1 MLTSTSYNSTYT
13 VSEVTEPILNSREK
27 TGIGFGSLLV
37 APYCLGFELIKEG
50 FAPIEISAPLSRR
63 IFNVVKGILLL
74 IPVINY
80 LFFMIFANQVKEEW
94 KKSLEKYS
102 EIKEDLKEALNQ
114 VNTSKPYAGV
124 PDLFVKE
131 LKDRDLSSSMIYS
144 RKVSEDFPPMSQS
157 VIIYRTL
164 PLKMKV
170 LTYCLSEKDPDEK
183 NLEGIA
189 NMLSKKALDILI
201 LQTRNRKTLESLT
214 SHLSNYYYESEL
226 ASSDS
231 IPGLV
236 TLFSRATFD
245 NSITTRCLQNEK
257 SCIVIAKAK
266 HKTSRVSFNVH
277 NVFINKNLN
286 NKLPYF
292 LQDPGLI
299 DHSFEDP
306 SDISIGGGVFQCGV
320 DDINPLNYHFDKG
333 TGISNPKAKI
343 RDVHLFGSKHVKFLN
358 PHVSYFVNNPSD
370 QNPVLSAVEIAIN

>member
-1 MLTSTSYNSTYT
+1 MLTATSYNSPYT
-13 VSEVTEPILNSREK
+13 VSEVTEPILHSRER
-27 TGIGFGSLLV
+27 TGIGFGSLLI

-102 EIKEDLKEALNQ
+102 EIQEDLKEALNQ
-114 VNTSKPYAGV
+114 VNTSKTYSDV
-124 PDLFVKE
+124 PDLFKKLE
-131 LKDRDLSSSMIYS
+131 NMDLSGSMIYS
-144 RKVSEDFPPMSQS
+144 TKRVSEDLPPMSQS
-157 VIIYRTL
+157 VIIRAL

-170 LTYCLSEKDPDEK
+170 LTYCLSEKDPGEK
-183 NLEGIA
+183 TLEGIA
-189 NMLSKKALDILI
+189 HMLSKKALDILI
-201 LQTRNRKTLESLT
+201 LQTRSRKTLESLT
-214 SHLSNYYYESEL
+214 SHLSDYYYESEL

-236 TLFSRATFD
+236 TLFRRGTFD

-266 HKTSRVSFNVH
+266 HTLSRVSLNVH

-286 NKLPYF
+286 NKSPYF

-299 DHSFEDP
+299 DHAFEDP
-306 SDISIGGGVFQCGV
+306 ADISIGGGVFQCGV